1 MKKKYTITVAG
12 MDLNVLS
19 EEAPEVVEAVTAA
32 IDRRIREINLRSP
45 RCSRTEAA
53 LLCALDYCC
62 EKNALFARLKEIESK
77 SAEIHGM
84 EERIKALSELLE
96 TSGTEKQTLSDRIS
110 TLELAL
116 AAAEESVN
124 ALTESVGELSARLEA
139 ETLER
144 TKLEQAL
151 EIAEAALE
159 QMYIDDASDEIEVGD
174 EIEIVELED
183 EVEDIAPTNE
193 PEENTAEA
201 EADTAVTTDEVS
213 TENEPA
219 EEPTEAPVPV
229 DEAPEIPDIIAE
241 ELAGQLEIKTPC
253 EVIKAVGEDE
263 ISPETTPRKRGRAAK
278 STVPDSAPTEDQLSL
293 STPPSRDPSRRPQRA
308 RRKGDMFDM
317 LSFDDI

>member
-19 EEAPEVVEAVTAA
+19 EEAPEVVEAVVAA

-62 EKNALFARLKEIESK
+62 EKNALSARLKETEEK
-77 SAEIHGM
+77 STQIHGM
-84 EERIKALSELLE
+84 EERIKALGELLE
-96 TSGTEKQTLSDRIS
+96 GASAEKQALAERIS
-110 TLELAL
+110 ELEAAL
-116 AAAEESVN
+116 AESQESV
-124 ALTESVGELSARLEA
+124 ASLTESANDLSARLET

-144 TKLEQAL
+144 GRLEQAL
-151 EIAEAALE
+151 EVAEAALE
-159 QMYIDDASDEIEVGD
+159 QMYLNDIPDETEVGD

-183 EVEDIAPTNE
+183 EEEATEEEDGT
-193 PEENTAEA
+193 EE
-201 EADTAVTTDEVS
+201 
-213 TENEPA
+213 TE
-219 EEPTEAPVPV
+219 EEPVSV
-229 DEAPEIPDIIAE
+229 EISSDDGPLPISDTPPDVPDIIAK

-263 ISPETTPRKRGRAAK
+263 VAPDAKSRKRGREAK
-278 STVPDSAPTEDQLSL
+278 VTPTDDIPTEDQITL
-293 STPPSRDPSRRPQRA
+293 STPTPRDPSKRPQRA
-308 RRKGDMFDM
+308 RRTGDMFDM